1 MLKTLGKKYPA
12 LLTVI
17 PLITGI
23 LISYYSGINL
33 QVFADWFFITSLVVI
48 GCFIIVMYNLFA
60 KGELYYF
67 TYIFLLLL
75 FGIFSFQYRYYKTDP
90 DSISTLAAKDNPV
103 DGIPQ
108 NVILKGVISE
118 RPEVNEERMRLLLEV
133 VSVNDSSA
141 NGTILATVHKN
152 RFKEEVPPGLSYGD
166 VIEVKGRLEG
176 LPGERNPG
184 EFDYGE
190 YLKLHGV
197 DAVFTSFGYENIK
210 VTGREE
216 PNLLRANI
224 IYPVREYCISTID
237 ELIGGSEGEY
247 LKGLL
252 IGERSNIPKQ
262 VKENFVNAGV
272 AHIIAVSGLNV
283 AYVIIIIWGLLLF
296 IPLKYT
302 YKIFITIACLLFYME
317 LTGNTPS
324 IIRAVIMASI
334 FLISQAAE
342 RRPNSYNIISFAA
355 LVILVM
361 DPRQL
366 FDAGFILSF
375 SAIISLVVIYPVLDK
390 WLRHINRYS
399 SLDEKKVHI
408 KFFKAAMV
416 LFTGTFAAQ
425 LGTLPI
431 TAIMFK
437 KVSIVS
443 LAANLFA
450 IPLSNITLA
459 IGFIMVLVSPISTW
473 LASVF
478 AAANSMLLFIQ
489 LWLIEVCASF
499 DLAYV
504 ETYFVD
510 VLLFVFYYIVLVLL
524 LTITKKN
531 MLYRLAVMV
540 LLAGNYWVF
549 KDVSKMT
556 DEAELSFLNTGNS
569 NSTLIKMPQGTS
581 VLINAGSSTEKY
593 NSSQR
598 TIIPQ
603 LRRNGIS
610 EVDLLVMNSMD
621 ADEFRNLLY
630 FVSNFKIKKIVLPVY
645 YKTVM
650 ERKAFAGN
658 FRDIQLEYITSSKV
672 INRKGSFRLYI
683 YYDSLARGP
692 AMMSQIVYGDQS
704 FIFND
709 APGEPENIYNTAY
722 LYNRDLVSQVFRTS
736 GAGSFH
742 ITPPELL
749 LNIGPEYVVIGEA
762 PKGRTRIGSESFSR
776 ALIESGFNVLNT
788 AKYGAVIMRTNGD
801 ITRIVDWR

>member
-12 LLTVI
+12 LLTLI
-17 PLITGI
+17 PLIAGI

-33 QVFADWFFITSLVVI
+33 QVFDDWFFITSLIII
-48 GCFIIVMYNLFA
+48 GAFIIVMYNLFA

-67 TYIFLLLL
+67 IYIFLLLL

-90 DSISTLAAKDNPV
+90 NTVSSWLVKEITNS
-103 DGIPQ
+103 GIPI
-108 NVILKGVISE
+108 NVTLKAVISE
-118 RPEVNEERMRLLLEV
+118 RPEVTDDRMRLLLDV
-133 VSVNDSSA
+133 VSVNDSSTH
-141 NGTILATVHKN
+141 GTVLASIYKN
-152 RFKEEVPPGLSYGD
+152 KFKEETPARLNYGD
-166 VIEVKGRLEG
+166 VVEVKGRLEQ

-184 EFDYGE
+184 EFNYGK
-190 YLKLHGV
+190 YLKMHGV
-197 DAVFTSFGYENIK
+197 DAVFTSFGFENTK

-216 PNLLRANI
+216 PNLLRSYI
-224 IYPVREYCISTID
+224 IYPVREYSISKID

-252 IGERSNIPKQ
+252 LGERSNIPKQ
-262 VKENFVNAGV
+262 VKENFINAGV

-283 AYVIIIIWGLLLF
+283 AYVILIIWGILLF
-296 IPLKYT
+296 IPIKNT

-334 FLISQAAE
+334 FLISQIAE
-342 RRPNSYNIISFAA
+342 RRPNSFNIISFAA

-375 SAIISLVVIYPVLDK
+375 TAILSLVIIYPVLDIWVRSMK
-390 WLRHINRYS
+390 WYS
-399 SLDEKKVHI
+399 RLDEKKPFV
-408 KFFKAAMV
+408 KFFKAITA
-416 LFTGTFAAQ
+416 LFTGTLAAQ

-431 TAIMFK
+431 TALMFK
-437 KVSIVS
+437 KVSIIS

-459 IGFIMVLVSPISTW
+459 IGFIMVLVSPLSLW

-478 AAANSMLLFIQ
+478 AAANSMLLYVQ

-504 ETYFVD
+504 ETYFMD
-510 VLLFVFYYIVLVLL
+510 VLMFAFYYIVLILV

-531 MLYRLAVMV
+531 VVYRLAAIALLVM
-540 LLAGNYWVF
+540 NYWVF
-549 KDVSKMT
+549 RDVSKMT
-556 DEAELSFLNTGNS
+556 DEAELSFLYTGSS
-569 NSTLIKMPQGTS
+569 NSTLVTMPQGTTI
-581 VLINAGSSTEKY
+581 LINAGTSSAKY
-593 NSSQR
+593 NSADR

-603 LRRNGIS
+603 LKRKGAD
-610 EVDLLVMNSMD
+610 EVDLLVLNSLD

-630 FVSNFKIKKIVLPVY
+630 FVNNFSVNKIILPVY
-645 YKTVM
+645 YESVM
-650 ERKAFAGN
+650 ERKAIVGN
-658 FRDIQLEYITSSKV
+658 FINVQVEYISSSKV
-672 INRKGSFRLYI
+672 INRKGSFRLYV

-692 AMMSQIVYGDQS
+692 AMMSQFIYGDQS

-709 APGEPENIYNTAY
+709 AAGEQENIFNTAY
-722 LYNRDLVSQVFRTS
+722 LFNTDLITQVFRTT

-742 ITPPELL
+742 ITPAELL
-749 LNIGPEYVVIGEA
+749 LKCEAEYVVIGEA
-762 PKGRTRIGSESFSR
+762 PKGRTRVGSEAFSQS
-776 ALIESGFNVLNT
+776 LIESGFNVLNT
-788 AKYGAVIMRTNGD
+788 AKTGAVIMRTNGD
-801 ITRIVDWR
+801 RTRIVDWK

>member
-12 LLTVI
+12 LLTVL

-33 QVFADWFFITSLVVI
+33 QVFTDWFFITSLIII
-48 GCFIIVMYNLFA
+48 GAFIIVMYNLFA

-90 DSISTLAAKDNPV
+90 DSISSLIAKENPD
-103 DGIPQ
+103 DGIPH
-108 NVILKGVISE
+108 NVMLKGVLSE
-118 RPEVNEERMRLLLEV
+118 RPEVNDERTRLLLDV
-133 VSVNDSSA
+133 VSVNDSLAS
-141 NGTILATVHKN
+141 GTILATVYKN
-152 RFKEEVPPGLSYGD
+152 RFKEEIPPGLNYGD
-166 VIEVKGRLEG
+166 IIEIKGRLEQ

-197 DAVFTSFGYENIK
+197 NAVFTSFGYENTK

-216 PNLLRANI
+216 PNLLRAYI
-224 IYPVREYCISTID
+224 IYPVREYCISSID

-262 VKENFVNAGV
+262 VKENFINAGV

-296 IPLKYT
+296 IPLKNT

-334 FLISQAAE
+334 FLISQIAE
-342 RRPNSYNIISFAA
+342 RRPNSYNVISFAA

-375 SAIISLVVIYPVLDK
+375 SAIISLVIIYPVLEK
-390 WLRHINRYS
+390 WLKQINWYS
-399 SLDEKKVHI
+399 SLDGKKFYAR
-408 KFFKAAMV
+408 FFKAAIT
-416 LFTGTFAAQ
+416 LFTGTLAAQ
-425 LGTLPI
+425 LGTLPV
-431 TAIMFK
+431 TAVMFK
-437 KVSIVS
+437 KISIIS

-459 IGFIMVLVSPISTW
+459 IGFIMVLVSPLSIW

-478 AAANSMLLFIQ
+478 ASVNSMLLYFQ

-510 VLLFVFYYIVLVLL
+510 VLLFVFYYIVLVLV
-524 LTITKKN
+524 LTITKMN
-531 MLYRLAVMV
+531 AVYRMAVIV
-540 LLAGNYWVF
+540 LLAMNYWVF
-549 KDVSKMT
+549 REVFNMT
-556 DEAELSFLNTGNS
+556 DEAELTYLYTGSS

-581 VLINAGSSTEKY
+581 VLINAGTSTEKY
-593 NSSQR
+593 NSAQR
-598 TIIPQ
+598 SIIPQ
-603 LRRNGIS
+603 LKRNGIS
-610 EVDLLVMNSMD
+610 GVDLLVMNSMD

-630 FVSNFKIKKIVLPVY
+630 LTVNFRINKIILPVY

-650 ERKAFAGN
+650 ERKAFAEN
-658 FRDIQLEYITSSKV
+658 FRDVPIEYITSAKV

-683 YYDSLARGP
+683 YYDSLAHGP
-692 AMMSQIVYGDQS
+692 AMMSQFVYGDQS

-709 APGEPENIYNTAY
+709 APGEQENIYNTAY

-736 GAGSFH
+736 GAGSFR
-742 ITPPELL
+742 ITPAELL
-749 LNIGPEYVVIGEA
+749 LQGGAEYVVIGES

-776 ALIESGFNVLNT
+776 ALVESGFNVLNT
-788 AKYGAVIMRTNGD
+788 GKDGAVIMRTNGD
-801 ITRIVDWR
+801 YTRIVDWR